1 MVANYAVTSVLGALT
16 PPSFVL
22 HPRSRRT
29 EEKEKE
35 GNWRGDNPSR
45 LQRPDGI
52 NAGQA
57 IHHPEQISL
66 EEEPRKSYGRLVA
79 VYY

>member
-35 GNWRGDNPSR
+35 GNWRGENPSR
-45 LQRPDGI
+45 LKRPDGI

-57 IHHPEQISL
+57 IQISL